1 MTTRSSIK
9 NRGLLNFGVFSP
21 SFDRFVSLLGRTLFA
36 SLLISL
42 IWLPAALSNP
52 ALAVPIVA
60 TKTPEGSPTQ
70 IIDSVAKSNRL
81 TAFIACLPKEL
92 SHPSLKR
99 ALDEMGDDQ
108 LERIFNLKSNP
119 KLSQA
124 EIELKSCLNSK
135 GFTS

>member
-21 SFDRFVSLLGRTLFA
+21 SFDRFLSLLGRTLFA
-36 SLLISL
+36 GLLISL
-42 IWLPAALSNP
+42 IWLPALSNP

-60 TKTPEGSPTQ
+60 TGTPGESSAQ

-81 TAFIACLPKEL
+81 SAFIACLPKEL

-99 ALDEMGDDQ
+99 ALDEMGNDQ